1 MRSFIATAL
10 VLFAASSVASVE
22 IESTPQVPRVLEYN
36 IDTAYSKFTI
46 PCPLETAC
54 SETDESLV
62 FELQLS
68 SFDELGTYV
77 TFTLN
82 DGRFQL
88 EDSDLHRHASTTG
101 VLSAYDTHVSS
112 TPAHRLEYSIEVNY
126 TLPGQPLGSS
136 PRGFT
141 FEALS
146 LDDVILSPTLRFHVA
161 LQLSESPR
169 LAWLSI
175 DANARH
181 SGLTHN
187 FTAADQSTVVEE
199 STTEMTVEAMVSLDD
214 ASSFDLD
221 DHVESLHLLEAEAEK
236 LKEQILLKK
245 QAIAQH
251 LRTHRD
257 HVSLSHLLEEC
268 DGLVCAARTLAQRLC
283 DKISVLTEPSPD
295 YARPRYSRIQTAVA
309 LSDEKLRPQ
318 QASRNCTKST
328 AQGLNMPLIV
338 TKNGSTTDSH
348 MIDLVN
354 PPDPLVRALAL
365 IATVLGLAA
374 LCKYIRQRCMSMRTR
389 VERAADREERRN
401 ARAYRKAARRAAM
414 RRRWDH
420 FMSAVSCFRSA
431 SEPRMEDY
439 EEKRALV
446 LQDAFLEQMN
456 DLDQAEKGEIME
468 AEIRELRHA
477 HEIVASLVRV
487 NEQRYDLVIPVN
499 DPPPPLVPLPFTPA
513 SRSRASTGTLPSY
526 TSESLPDYSWR
537 PETLVDSSTSDS
549 LVDGFAG
556 YTPTSTNSQGGYTPP
571 STASSAGMRYTPT
584 SSILDMST
592 RPSGETM
599 RTRESKDLD
608 DA

>member
-1 MRSFIATAL
+1 MRSFVVTGL
-10 VLFAASSVASVE
+10 VLFAATSLASVSV
-22 IESTPQVPRVLEYN
+22 ESTPQVPRVLEYD
-36 IDTAYSKFTI
+36 IDTAYTKFTV

-54 SETDESLV
+54 TDESLV

-101 VLSAYDTHVSS
+101 LLSAYDTHGSS
-112 TPAHRLEYSIEVNY
+112 APAHRLEYSIEVNY
-126 TLPGQPLGSS
+126 TLPGQPRGSS

-146 LDDVILSPTLRFHVA
+146 LDDVILSPTLRFDAA

-199 STTEMTVEAMVSLDD
+199 PTTEFTVEAMVSLDN

-236 LKEQILLKK
+236 LKEQISLKK

-251 LRTHRD
+251 LRAHRD
-257 HVSLSHLLEEC
+257 HVSIGHLLEEC

-283 DKISVLTEPSPD
+283 DKISVLTEPSSD
-295 YARPRYSRIQTAVA
+295 YARPRYSRIQNAVA

-328 AQGLNMPLIV
+328 AQGLNMPFII

-420 FMSAVSCFRSA
+420 FISAISCFRSA

-439 EEKRALV
+439 EEKRALI

-487 NEQRYDLVIPVN
+487 NEQRYITVVPVN

-526 TSESLPDYSWR
+526 TSESLPDYSSR
-537 PETLVDSSTSDS
+537 PDTLVDSSGSDS

-556 YTPTSTNSQGGYTPP
+556 YAPTSTDGQGRYTPP
-571 STASSAGMRYTPT
+571 STTSSAGRRYTPT
-584 SSILDMST
+584 SSVLDMST
-592 RPSGETM
+592 RPSEETM
-599 RTRESKDLD
+599 RTRESKDIH